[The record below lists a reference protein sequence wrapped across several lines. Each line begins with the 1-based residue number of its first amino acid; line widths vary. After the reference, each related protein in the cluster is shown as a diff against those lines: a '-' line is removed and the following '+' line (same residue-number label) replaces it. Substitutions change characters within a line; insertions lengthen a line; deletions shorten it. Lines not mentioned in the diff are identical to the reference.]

1 MKTLLTTLIAIVLFL
16 PMAIAQDNGRIKVTV
31 LDEKGEAV
39 IGAVVQVVAGGPITG
54 SATGVDGT
62 CMLAGLTP
70 GAYSIEARF
79 TGYKNY
85 TKQGVQV
92 SAGQTAYLTYN
103 MVVKNDTLPVFE
115 KVERR
120 SPVDPTFST
129 IKSINA
135 EEVKR
140 MAGPRGDIAQMVSG
154 TVSDVSVGSGGQL
167 VMRGSREGASAIYV
181 DGEKMYGS
189 SSVPALGI
197 SQVSVLSGGI
207 PAEYGDLSG
216 GAIIITTNSYYG
228 GMAQKERMYEAAAE
242 KEASDSAAALEK
254 SGKRVE
260 NTNEVIENQDAP
272 QGQEQPAP
280 QEDPQ
285 PQPQPQGEQPKEAV
299 QPK

>member
-1 MKTLLTTLIAIVLFL
+1 MKTLLATIFAIVFFL

-39 IGAVVQVVAGGPITG
+39 IGAVVRIVAGGPLTG

-70 GAYSIEARF
+70 GAYSVESNF
-79 TGYKNY
+79 TGYKSY

-92 SAGQTAYLTYN
+92 SAGQTAYITYN
-103 MVVKNDTLPVFE
+103 MVLKNDTLPVV
-115 KVERR
+115 KKIAYRG
-120 SPVDPTFST
+120 PADPTFST

-135 EEVKR
+135 DEVKR

-154 TVSDVSVGSGGQL
+154 SVSDVSVGSGGQL
-167 VMRGSREGASAIYV
+167 VMRGAREGASQIYV

-216 GAIIITTNSYYG
+216 GAVIITTHTFYS
-228 GMAQKERMYEAAAE
+228 GMATKERMYIAAAE
-242 KEASDSAAALEK
+242 KEVADSAAALEK

-260 NTNEVIENQDAP
+260 NNTEVIEKQDVP

-285 PQPQPQGEQPKEAV
+285 PQPQGEQPKETV